1 MLVETSGKGDDLK
14 QDTVDL
20 LETNVDDVSGEVI
33 AHAPQCTLEEVEA
46 TVAAAKAAQIRQ
58 MSVTEKNVTGAQ
70 MEIVRVI
77 GS

>member
-1 MLVETSGKGDDLK
+1 MTRTSV
-14 QDTVDL
+14 TV
-20 LETNVDDVSGEVI
+20 GEKTASV
-33 AHAPQCTLEEVEA
+33 L
-46 TVAAAKAAQIRQ
+46 VAAAKAAQIRQ